1 MDHIGLQVRCWR
13 QYGTKTRFQVC
24 RSGLVA
30 ASEESMPL
38 GAAIEALYEDDE
50 PSRPFARCAQS
61 VTFKQTP
68 PPSSQLREACGR
80 GWRAWLGLGG

>member
-1 MDHIGLQVRCWR
+1 M
-13 QYGTKTRFQVC
+13 
-24 RSGLVA
+24 VA
-30 ASEESMPL
+30 GSEESMPL

-50 PSRPFARCAQS
+50 PSRPLARCAQS
-61 VTFKQTP
+61 VRLKQMP

>member
-1 MDHIGLQVRCWR
+1 
-13 QYGTKTRFQVC
+13 
-24 RSGLVA
+24 
-30 ASEESMPL
+30 MPL

-61 VTFKQTP
+61 VRFKQTP
-68 PPSSQLREACGR
+68 PPSSQLRECSGWGSGSRSVQGESQLREACGR